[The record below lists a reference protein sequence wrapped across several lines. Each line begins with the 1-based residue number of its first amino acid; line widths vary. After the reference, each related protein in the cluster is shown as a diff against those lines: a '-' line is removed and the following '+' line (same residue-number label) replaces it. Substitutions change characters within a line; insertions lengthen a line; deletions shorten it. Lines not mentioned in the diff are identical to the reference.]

1 VDEVN
6 VNKCLWS
13 KKGFIIKSSM
23 IDRHHLLG
31 DLFLDRSGHGLVWL
45 RAFCASRRSFA
56 DLDSDSHDHLDRVT

>member
-1 VDEVN
+1 MDEVN
-6 VNKCLWS
+6 VNKCLWP

-23 IDRHHLLG
+23 IDRYHLLG

-45 RAFCASRRSFA
+45 RAFCVSRSLT